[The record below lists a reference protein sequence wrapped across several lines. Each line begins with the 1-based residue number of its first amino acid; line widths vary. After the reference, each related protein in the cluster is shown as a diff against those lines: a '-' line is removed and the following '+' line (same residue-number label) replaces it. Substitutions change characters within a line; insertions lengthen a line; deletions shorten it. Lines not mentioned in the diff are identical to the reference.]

1 MSTVPGTNEVPE
13 DALVLQLRLSK
24 GQEALIEAL
33 RGQQA
38 EVKEL
43 QRLLTGQQGALVS
56 QQRDILEQ
64 QRRMY
69 EQMDHV
75 RNISSSQSRHGIIT
89 IMRVNDAD
97 KVMGVG
103 EERTSGLKLCSI
115 KEGRLWGIVE
125 TVGLQ
130 NPRK

>member
-1 MSTVPGTNEVPE
+1 MVTVPGTNEVPE

-24 GQEALIEAL
+24 GQEALVEAL

-43 QRLLTGQQGALVS
+43 QRLLTDQQGALVS

-75 RNISSSQSRHGIIT
+75 RNIS
-89 IMRVNDAD
+89 
-97 KVMGVG
+97 
-103 EERTSGLKLCSI
+103 
-115 KEGRLWGIVE
+115 
-125 TVGLQ
+125 
-130 NPRK
+130 

>member
-1 MSTVPGTNEVPE
+1 M
-13 DALVLQLRLSK
+13 LQLRLSQ

-43 QRLLTGQQGALVS
+43 QRLLSGQQGVLLS

-64 QRRMY
+64 QRRMF

-75 RNISSSQSRHGIIT
+75 RNISSSQSGHGIIA
-89 IMRVNDAD
+89 IMKVNDGD
-97 KVMGVG
+97 KV
-103 EERTSGLKLCSI
+103 LF
-115 KEGRLWGIVE
+115 
-125 TVGLQ
+125 
-130 NPRK
+130 